1 MKAIHFAIRSGVAVA
16 AAISV
21 LLALIIEAL
30 GRHSLF
36 EAFGFLWEEPR
47 LFFYNAFLIF
57 ATLSLSLL
65 VRRRSFA
72 LVAISSLWLV
82 LGATNGLV
90 LGFRMTPLTASDFA
104 LLENG
109 LSVLPN
115 YMSTFKIML
124 IVLGALLII
133 ALYICAFLFAPKV
146 KGELWFRVN
155 LLLVLVFAISFY
167 GITSIGIEKRW
178 LGTYFGNLGYAYED
192 YGVPYCFMNTWLNR
206 GIPLPPNYTE
216 SKVVSVFSSGIPMG
230 MEKVNSRIPVD
241 STVGIAPKVLP
252 NIIFVQLESFID
264 PLEINEIELSADP
277 IPNFRRL
284 QEGSSGYLTVPSLG
298 AGTANTEFEVLTGMR
313 IKNFGPGEYP
323 YKTIMKE
330 ATCESINYILKDLGY
345 TSHAIHNHRGG
356 FYNRNVVFSHLGFD
370 TFTSIEYMNNLRL
383 TPTNWAKDRV
393 LAGEITAALDAT
405 EGPDFVFAISVQG
418 HGKYPEDK
426 VIPDEELTIH
436 AIAEDLEEEQ
446 KNALEYYVQQVYE
459 MDQFVGDVV
468 AAVDSRKERTV
479 VVFYGDHLPVLSL
492 DDSDMVN
499 HSLYQTQYV
508 MHGNYDLKEIDQDL
522 SSFQLSSRVLEL
534 LGIERGVMPWFH
546 RTSKNQPG
554 YLSKLE
560 LLQYDMLYGQNYIFG
575 GAPAY
580 RPTDLAMGVREIRVD
595 KIFNF
600 EDNTYV
606 VGENFTPYSKLAING
621 DFVDTIFVHS
631 QLLKVEKKIENLDPM
646 DYSISQVGKYNTVL
660 STLEDVE

>member
-1 MKAIHFAIRSGVAVA
+1 MKVIHFAIRNGVAVA
-16 AAISV
+16 AGLSFV
-21 LLALIIEAL
+21 LALIIEAM

-36 EAFGFLWEEPR
+36 AAFGFLWEEPR

-65 VRRRSFA
+65 VRRRVFA
-72 LVAISSLWLV
+72 LVTISSLWLV

-115 YMSTFKIML
+115 YLSTFKIVL
-124 IVLGALLII
+124 LVLGVLLIL
-133 ALYICAFLFAPKV
+133 ALYVGAFFFAPKV

-155 LLLVLVFAISFY
+155 LLLVLAFAISFY

-206 GIPLPPNYTE
+206 GIPLPSNYTE
-216 SKVVSVFSSGIPMG
+216 GKVLSVFSNGIPMG
-230 MEKVNSRIPVD
+230 MEEVSSRIPVD
-241 STVGIAPKVLP
+241 QTVGIVPKALP

-264 PLEINEIELSADP
+264 PFEIEGIALSGDP
-277 IPNFRRL
+277 VPNFRKL
-284 QEGSSGYLTVPSLG
+284 QEGSSGYLTVPSVG

-330 ATCESINYILKDLGY
+330 VTSESINYILKELGY
-345 TSHAIHNHRGG
+345 TSHAIHNHRGA
-356 FYNRNVVFSHLGFD
+356 FYNRNQVFSHLGFD
-370 TFTSIEYMNNLRL
+370 TFTSIEYMNNIRM
-383 TPTNWAKDRV
+383 TPENWATDRV
-393 LAGEITAALDAT
+393 LTKEINAALDAT

-426 VIPDEELTIH
+426 VIPDEELEIH
-436 AIAEDLEEEQ
+436 VLAEDMEEKK

-468 AAVDSRKERTV
+468 ATVDSSKEKTV

-492 DDSDMVN
+492 DDSDMVS

-508 MHGNYDLKEIDQDL
+508 MYGNYELKEIDQDL

-546 RTSKNQPG
+546 RTTKNQPG

-560 LLQYDMLYGQNYIFG
+560 LLQYDMLYGQNYIYG
-575 GAPAY
+575 GASPY
-580 RPTDLAMGVREIRVD
+580 RPTDLKMGVRDIHVD
-595 KIFNF
+595 KIFNYD
-600 EDNTYV
+600 ENTYV

-631 QLLKVEKKIENLDPM
+631 QLLKVEKTIENLDPM

>member
-1 MKAIHFAIRSGVAVA
+1 
-16 AAISV
+16 
-21 LLALIIEAL
+21 
-30 GRHSLF
+30 
-36 EAFGFLWEEPR
+36 
-47 LFFYNAFLIF
+47 
-57 ATLSLSLL
+57 
-65 VRRRSFA
+65 
-72 LVAISSLWLV
+72 
-82 LGATNGLV
+82 
-90 LGFRMTPLTASDFA
+90 
-104 LLENG
+104 
-109 LSVLPN
+109 
-115 YMSTFKIML
+115 
-124 IVLGALLII
+124 
-133 ALYICAFLFAPKV
+133 
-146 KGELWFRVN
+146 
-155 LLLVLVFAISFY
+155 
-167 GITSIGIEKRW
+167 
-178 LGTYFGNLGYAYED
+178 
-192 YGVPYCFMNTWLNR
+192 MNTWLNR

-216 SKVVSVFSSGIPMG
+216 SKVVSVFNSGIPMG
-230 MEKVNSRIPVD
+230 MEKVNSRISVD
-241 STVGIAPKVLP
+241 STVGIVPKVLP

-264 PLEINEIELSADP
+264 PLEIKEIELSGDP

-284 QEGSSGYLTVPSLG
+284 QEGSSGYLTVPSVG

-370 TFTSIEYMNNLRL
+370 TFTSIEYMNNLRM
-383 TPTNWAKDRV
+383 TPKNWAKDRV

-405 EGPDFVFAISVQG
+405 KGPDFVFAISVQG

-426 VIPDEELTIH
+426 LIPDEELAIH
-436 AIAEDLEEEQ
+436 AIAEDLEEKQ

-508 MHGNYDLKEIDQDL
+508 MYGNYDLKEIDQDL